1 MKGRFTHDQLL
12 DCIWIFLHNRLQ
24 MSKRLHS
31 HVEILV
37 RNVTHQQR
45 QLLWDTAVGKTRF
58 LQRIHD
64 VFKTYTTQPI
74 IKSLEISKQ
83 KLNSIIPGSSGRKC
97 KSLR

>member
-1 MKGRFTHDQLL
+1 VPKKTKKIKGKRLENVLDVLLPMKGRFTHDQLL

-24 MSKRLHS
+24 VSKRLHS

-64 VFKTYTTQPI
+64 VFKTYTAQSI
-74 IKSLEISKQ
+74 IKS
-83 KLNSIIPGSSGRKC
+83 
-97 KSLR
+97 